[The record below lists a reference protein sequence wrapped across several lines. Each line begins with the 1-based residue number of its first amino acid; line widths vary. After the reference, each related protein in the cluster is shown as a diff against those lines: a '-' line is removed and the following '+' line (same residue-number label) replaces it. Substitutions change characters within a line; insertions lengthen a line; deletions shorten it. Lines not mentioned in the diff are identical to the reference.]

1 MLNSLILLVCFIRG
15 SPPLG
20 EVVLIKMAADGT
32 PLGDKE
38 KRQHGRLSKLQNSP
52 WYLWYPKRVFP
63 IYLVNIYIGML
74 ATDLCSV
81 VGGPQQGPVEQ
92 RL

>member
-38 KRQHGRLSKLQNSP
+38 KRQHGRLSKLQNAP
-52 WYLWYPKRVFP
+52 WYQWYPKRVWVPPPNFP
-63 IYLVNIYIGML
+63 HLFSLHTHRNAGN
-74 ATDLCSV
+74 
-81 VGGPQQGPVEQ
+81 
-92 RL
+92 

>member
-1 MLNSLILLVCFIRG
+1 M
-15 SPPLG
+15 G

-32 PLGDKE
+32 PLGDAKRRDNMGDCQNYKMLPGISGILKE
-38 KRQHGRLSKLQNSP
+38 FGYRLLI
-52 WYLWYPKRVFP
+52 FP
-63 IYLVNIYIGML
+63 IYLVYIPML

>member
-1 MLNSLILLVCFIRG
+1 M
-15 SPPLG
+15 G

-38 KRQHGRLSKLQNSP
+38 KRQHGSMGDCQNYKMLPSISGILKEFGYRLLI
-52 WYLWYPKRVFP
+52 FP
-63 IYLVNIYIGML
+63 IYLVYIPIGML